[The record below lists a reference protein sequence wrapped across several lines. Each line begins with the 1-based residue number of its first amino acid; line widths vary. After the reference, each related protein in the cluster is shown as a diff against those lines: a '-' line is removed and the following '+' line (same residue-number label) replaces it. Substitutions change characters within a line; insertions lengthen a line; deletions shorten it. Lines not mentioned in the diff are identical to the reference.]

1 MNYPRVATRYS
12 KALLELS
19 IEQNVLDVVRADAA
33 LTKESVLASGEL
45 ALLLKNPVVKSHKKQ
60 AILKEVFGGKVSEL
74 FEGFIMLLANN
85 GREEHLAKVCEKFE
99 KDVLAHKG
107 IIEAH
112 VVSAVAL
119 SPSDKEKLVSK
130 LSSQLSKEVLLT
142 EEVDA
147 TVIGGL
153 KLEVEGYQ
161 IDNTISGKLRALR
174 NVMID

>member
-12 KALLELS
+12 KALLELA
-19 IEQNVLDVVRADAA
+19 IEQNVLDVVRADAT
-33 LTKESVLASGEL
+33 LTKETVLASGEL
-45 ALLLKNPVVKSHKKQ
+45 ALLLKNPVVKADKKQ

-74 FEGFIMLLANN
+74 FEGFIMLLTNN
-85 GREEHLAKVCEKFE
+85 GREEHLVKVCEKFE
-99 KDVLAHKG
+99 KDVLGHKG

-119 SPSDKEKLVSK
+119 SPVDKENLVSK

-161 IDNTISGKLRALR
+161 LDNTISGKLRSLR
-174 NVMID
+174 NAMID

>member
-1 MNYPRVATRYS
+1 MLRILFLVCLIS
-12 KALLELS
+12 LSSEVKAS
-19 IEQNVLDVVRADAA
+19 VNKAVLVKDGPSTIDMRN
-33 LTKESVLASGEL
+33 TSGTL
-45 ALLLKNPVVKSHKKQ
+45 MDLRN
-60 AILKEVFGGKVSEL
+60 
-74 FEGFIMLLANN
+74 
-85 GREEHLAKVCEKFE
+85 KVCEKFE

-174 NVMID
+174 NAMID

>member
-1 MNYPRVATRYS
+1 MP
-12 KALLELS
+12 
-19 IEQNVLDVVRADAA
+19 
-33 LTKESVLASGEL
+33 LT
-45 ALLLKNPVVKSHKKQ
+45 
-60 AILKEVFGGKVSEL
+60 
-74 FEGFIMLLANN
+74 NN

-161 IDNTISGKLRALR
+161 LDNTISGKLRALR
-174 NVMID
+174 NAMID

>member
-12 KALLELS
+12 KALLELA

-33 LTKESVLASGEL
+33 LLKESVLASGEL
-45 ALLLKNPVVKSHKKQ
+45 ALLLKNPVVKADKKQ
-60 AILKEVFGGKVSEL
+60 AILKEVFSGKVSEL
-74 FEGFIMLLANN
+74 FERFIMLLTKN

-119 SPSDKEKLVSK
+119 TSNDIEILVSK

-142 EEVDA
+142 EEIDE

-161 IDNTISGKLRALR
+161 LDNTISGKLQALR
-174 NVMID
+174 NAMID